1 MKNISINRRD
11 FIIKSSLTI
20 SAISIFANQNAFA
33 GGRPVALPS
42 AMQTSSGEK
51 PTLAFVIFPGIT
63 PLDMIGPATALA
75 VGEWLNIEYVWH
87 NLLPVR
93 TELEHISF
101 SPSMTFEQLDKVDI
115 LCVPG
120 TGNPYALLSE
130 LDMLDWIYKVGSKAS
145 WVTSVCTGS
154 ILLGAAGLLK
164 GYKAAT
170 HWSMMDDLSKFGA
183 IPVNERVVIDRN
195 RVTGGGVTAGIDF
208 GLTLLA
214 EIKGEKYAQ
223 AAQLALQYNP
233 EPPFNSGMPELAG
246 KEITNATHQA
256 IFSNV
261 EKQTPDY
268 KEKLLESAKRIS
280 DIY

>member
-1 MKNISINRRD
+1 MKNTS
-11 FIIKSSLTI
+11 KEHPAALSSLMK
-20 SAISIFANQNAFA
+20 A
-33 GGRPVALPS
+33 
-42 AMQTSSGEK
+42 SSGEK
-51 PTLAFVIFPGIT
+51 PTLAFVVFPGMT
-63 PLDMIGPATALA
+63 PLDMIGPATVLE
-75 VGEWLNIEYVWH
+75 VGGWLNIEYVWRD
-87 NLLPVR
+87 LLPVR
-93 TELEHISF
+93 TELAHISF
-101 SPSMTFEQLDKVDI
+101 SPSTTFEQLDKVDI

-120 TGNPYALLSE
+120 TGNPYALLTK
-130 LDMLDWIYKVGSKAS
+130 LDMLDWIHKVGNKAS

-170 HWSMMDDLSKFGA
+170 HWSMIDDLNEFGA
-183 IPVNERVVIDRN
+183 IPVNKRVVIDRN

-214 EIKGEKYAQ
+214 EIKGEEYAQ
-223 AAQLALQYNP
+223 AVQLAMQYSP
-233 EPPFNSGMPELAG
+233 EPPFNSGMPEFAG
-246 KEITNATHQA
+246 KEITHATLQA

-268 KEKLLESAKRIS
+268 KEILIKSAKRIS